1 MATLDPGSLRVY
13 VVTSHGLVPGRDHR
27 DVALAAVEGG
37 AGAVQLRAP
46 ELSAAA
52 LRPLAQELAGPC
64 RRAGVLFLV
73 NDRVDV
79 AAAVGAGAHV
89 GQRDDPRAARPL
101 LGPRAALGI
110 SVSNV
115 EEALAAVAAGADY
128 LGFTVW
134 ATPTKPQ
141 ATPRG
146 IPGLRAV
153 VDAVD
158 LPVVAIGGIDATNAR
173 EVLEAGGASGVAV
186 VSAVGAAADPVA
198 ATRELVRVVG
208 SARVGGR

>member
-1 MATLDPGSLRVY
+1 MATLDPRLLRIY
-13 VVTSHGLVPGRDHR
+13 VVTSRGLVPGRDHR
-27 DVALAAVEGG
+27 DVALAAIEGG

-46 ELSAAA
+46 ELSATE
-52 LRPLAQELAGPC
+52 LRPLAEELQEPC

-79 AAAVGAGAHV
+79 AVAVGAGAHV
-89 GQRDDPRAARPL
+89 GQRDDPRAARTLP
-101 LGPRAALGI
+101 GPRAALGI

-134 ATPTKPQ
+134 TTTTKPE
-141 ATPRG
+141 AVPRG
-146 IPGLRAV
+146 IHRLRDV

-158 LPVVAIGGIDATNAR
+158 VPVVAIGGIDATNAR
-173 EVLEAGGASGVAV
+173 EVLEGGGASGVAV
-186 VSAVGAAADPVA
+186 VSAIGAAPDPVA
-198 ATRELVRVVG
+198 ATRALVEIVERL
-208 SARVGGR
+208 RVGEP

>member
-1 MATLDPGSLRVY
+1 MATMHPGSLRVY
-13 VVTSHGLVPGRDHR
+13 VVTSRGLVPGRDHR
-27 DVALAAVEGG
+27 DVALAALEGG
-37 AGAVQLRAP
+37 ANAVQLRAP
-46 ELSAAA
+46 ELSAAE
-52 LRPLAQELAGPC
+52 LRPLAEELVEPC
-64 RRAGVLFLV
+64 RRAGALFLV

-89 GQRDDPRAARPL
+89 GQGDDPRAARTL
-101 LGPRAALGI
+101 LGPRAVLGI

-115 EEALAAVAAGADY
+115 EEALAAVTAGADY

-134 ATPTKPQ
+134 TTPTKPD
-141 ATPRG
+141 AIPRG
-146 IPGLRAV
+146 VHGLRAV

-173 EVLEAGGASGVAV
+173 EVMEAGGASGVAV

-198 ATRELVRVVG
+198 ATRELVEVVG
-208 SARVGGR
+208 TASVGER